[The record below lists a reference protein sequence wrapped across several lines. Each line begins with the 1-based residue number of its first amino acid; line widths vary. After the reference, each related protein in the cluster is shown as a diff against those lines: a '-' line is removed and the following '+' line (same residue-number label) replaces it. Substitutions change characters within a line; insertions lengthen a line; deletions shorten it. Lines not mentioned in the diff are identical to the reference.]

1 MELSDSTSRWRWE
14 DLCGP
19 EGLKIWSQDTHDLGI
34 CFQELCLQIP
44 AMVILAV
51 VSAYYFGNQLQSV
64 SRGFYQLR
72 AINIRCGIVALL
84 TLTPVL
90 QVYIVLINNDVD
102 KYPIFYFISVVQ
114 GLTWLT
120 HLGYNLT
127 LRNKLGLSARGP
139 VFVCFVWTIIAVL
152 NVIMVRS
159 RSLIYRAADKP
170 NYGLS
175 LCYGFSILTVVLHS
189 LYALTLIPNDGDTV
203 CVQHQRIR
211 RVPTHIVFSQ
221 PNESQPLLPGN
232 AYLRFVEE
240 RDPNYLGIAMED
252 ATWLSKLLFYWVNPL
267 MRKGMEEKLRN
278 ADDLFDLPDSLR
290 SDTLSRKLERA
301 LSGHNDDIHSRKR
314 STIRRLGAY
323 SSVFSQRVAKISVPG
338 QTARDRTRIYCT
350 HVDAIYLFSG
360 YGSLSH
366 GSSGYESV
374 PVDEDVCVVDPSRR
388 NVSLFRALHRCFGL
402 QFYAVGLL
410 KLTADCAGF
419 TGPMLLNK
427 LVKFIEDKSEDIRY
441 GYAYAA
447 GLFLITLVEFRD
459 SELKYLKWRKY
470 LDALCVYFWATTP
483 VLISILTFLT
493 YIALGNQLTA
503 ATVFTSIALLNM
515 LIAPLNAFPWV
526 LNGIA
531 EAWVSLKRIQK
542 LLDLP
547 DMDPDSYYNQNLADT
562 PNLDVV
568 VKHGEFTWD
577 KALTTEEKQKLHAI
591 RKKSFKDRGMGKR
604 SINNSDSSPENEADQ
619 SHEFSLSIMGT
630 VGSGKSSIFSAILAE
645 VTKTDGEI
653 AVSDLNTGFAVVTQ
667 QPWLQ
672 RGTIKDN
679 ILFGKNYDESKYVEV
694 LTACC
699 LTEDLEQLP
708 GGDLTGVGEG
718 GMTLSGGQKA
728 RIALARAIY
737 QDKQIYLLDDII
749 SAVDANVARQIFQ
762 NCIMGILRHKTRI
775 LCTHHVRYLMYADRI
790 LVMENGTISQQGKPC
805 DVLRSVDDALPVD
818 LELNESISSYTT
830 LDSIKLEDTSTN
842 DDLLNEEARETGTV
856 HINVYTSY
864 WKAIGHTL
872 SLSILLSITI
882 MQFSRN
888 MTDWWLSRWVTN
900 SQNGNTTNISYFHD
914 QQMHAE
920 ENYSNSG
927 DMKYYMIVYI
937 LLACLNSVFTLMR
950 AFLFALGGI
959 TAAAIIH
966 KSLLKS
972 IMKAKITFFDISPLG
987 RILNRFS
994 SDTYTI
1000 DDSLPFILNILLAQF
1015 FGLLGSVVITIY
1027 GLPWLC
1033 MVLVPLIPVYHWL
1046 QNSYRLTSRE
1056 LKRLSSVTLSPI
1068 YSHFNETLQGLA
1080 IIRAFRTTARF
1091 KRDNEQNVEENQK
1104 TQLASQAASQWL
1116 GLRLQFIGVAMVTG
1130 VVLIAVI
1137 QHQFDVADPGLVG
1150 LAITY
1155 ALSITGLLNGVVNA
1169 FTETEREMIAVE
1181 RVNQYIEEVQSE
1193 STSLVTDPPYGW
1205 PSQGVIVFED
1215 VVLNY
1220 RSRLSCI
1227 PQDPFLFS
1235 GTIRENL
1242 DPLDEYREPEIW
1254 SAINNANLIATVRRM
1269 GGLDAEVSSGGA
1281 NFSAGQKQL
1290 LCLARALLHNAKIL
1304 CIDEAT
1310 ANIDQATDRQIQCTL
1325 RSAFRKST
1333 VITIAHRVQTVVD
1346 YDRVLVMGDGN
1357 VLEFD
1362 KPDLLLDDPSSHFY
1376 RLVHS
1381 E

>member
-1 MELSDSTSRWRWE
+1 HVWE
-14 DLCGP
+14 DHFMRLVT
-19 EGLKIWSQDTHDLGI
+19 KYRDL
-34 CFQELCLQIP
+34 
-44 AMVILAV
+44 
-51 VSAYYFGNQLQSV
+51 
-64 SRGFYQLR
+64 
-72 AINIRCGIVALL
+72 
-84 TLTPVL
+84 
-90 QVYIVLINNDVD
+90 
-102 KYPIFYFISVVQ
+102 
-114 GLTWLT
+114 
-120 HLGYNLT
+120 
-127 LRNKLGLSARGP
+127 
-139 VFVCFVWTIIAVL
+139 
-152 NVIMVRS
+152 
-159 RSLIYRAADKP
+159 
-170 NYGLS
+170 
-175 LCYGFSILTVVLHS
+175 
-189 LYALTLIPNDGDTV
+189 
-203 CVQHQRIR
+203 
-211 RVPTHIVFSQ
+211 
-221 PNESQPLLPGN
+221 
-232 AYLRFVEE
+232 
-240 RDPNYLGIAMED
+240 
-252 ATWLSKLLFYWVNPL
+252 
-267 MRKGMEEKLRN
+267 
-278 ADDLFDLPDSLR
+278 
-290 SDTLSRKLERA
+290 
-301 LSGHNDDIHSRKR
+301 
-314 STIRRLGAY
+314 
-323 SSVFSQRVAKISVPG
+323 
-338 QTARDRTRIYCT
+338 
-350 HVDAIYLFSG
+350 
-360 YGSLSH
+360 
-366 GSSGYESV
+366 
-374 PVDEDVCVVDPSRR
+374 
-388 NVSLFRALHRCFGL
+388 
-402 QFYAVGLL
+402 
-410 KLTADCAGF
+410 
-419 TGPMLLNK
+419 
-427 LVKFIEDKSEDIRY
+427 
-441 GYAYAA
+441 
-447 GLFLITLVEFRD
+447 
-459 SELKYLKWRKY
+459 ELKYLKWRKY

-483 VLISILTFLT
+483 VLISILTLLT

-526 LNGIA
+526 LNGLA
-531 EAWVSLKRIQK
+531 EAWVSLTRIQK

-547 DMDPDSYYNQNLADT
+547 DMDLDSYYSQNLTEDNQNLDI
-562 PNLDVV
+562 V
-568 VKHGEFTWD
+568 VKDGKFSWN
-577 KALTTEEKQKLHAI
+577 KALTAEEKQKLHAV
-591 RKKSFKDRGMGKR
+591 RQRRVKDRGVGKR
-604 SINNSDSSPENEADQ
+604 SKNNSESSPEDETEQ
-619 SHEFSLSIMGT
+619 IREFSLNSINLNVHKGEFLGIIGT
-630 VGSGKSSIFSAILAE
+630 VGSGKSSIFSAIMAE
-645 VTKTDGEI
+645 LTKQNGQI
-653 AVSDLNTGFAVVTQ
+653 AVSDLNSGFAVVTQ

-672 RGTIKDN
+672 RGTIKEN

-718 GMTLSGGQKA
+718 GMTVSGGQKA

-749 SAVDANVARQIFQ
+749 SAVDAKVARQIFQ

-775 LCTHHVRYLMYADRI
+775 LCTHHVRYLMHADKI
-790 LVMENGTISQQGKPC
+790 VVMENGVIQQQGKPG
-805 DVLRSVDDALPVD
+805 DVLQSIDDALPID
-818 LELNESISSYTT
+818 LELSESISTSTP
-830 LDSIKLEDTSTN
+830 LDSIKLEDTN
-842 DDLLNEEARETGTV
+842 PDDSLLNEEVRETGTV
-856 HINVYTSY
+856 HFNVYSSY
-864 WKAIGHTL
+864 WKAIGHFL
-872 SLSILLSITI
+872 SFAILISITM

-888 MTDWWLSRWVTN
+888 MTDWWLSRWVT
-900 SQNGNTTNISYFHD
+900 SSENGNTTNLSYVQEMQPQD
-914 QQMHAE
+914 MD
-920 ENYSNSG
+920 NVSDSSS
-927 DMKYYMIVYI
+927 MKYYVLIYI
-937 LLACLNSVFTLMR
+937 LLACLNSIFTLFR

-959 TAAAIIH
+959 TAASTVH

-972 IMKAKITFFDISPLG
+972 IMKAKLTFFDISPLG

-994 SDTYTI
+994 SDTYTV

-1068 YSHFNETLQGLA
+1068 YSHFNESLQGLA

-1104 TQLASQAASQWL
+1104 TQLASQAAGQWL

-1193 STSLVTDPPYGW
+1193 SASCVVDPPYAW
-1205 PSQGVIVFED
+1205 PSQGVVVFD
-1215 VVLNY
+1215 NVMLNY
-1220 RSRLSCI
+1220 REHLAPSLKGVSFKTRPAEKIGVVGRTGAGKSSLFAALFRLCEISSGTITIDSVKISSISLTALRSRLSCI

-1235 GTIRENL
+1235 GTVRENL
-1242 DPLDEYREPEIW
+1242 DPLNEYREPEIW
-1254 SAINNANLIATVRRM
+1254 SAINNANLISAVRRL
-1269 GGLDAEVSSGGA
+1269 GGLDAEVSAGGA

-1346 YDRVLVMGDGN
+1346 YDRVLVMGDGS

-1362 KPDLLLDDPSSHFY
+1362 KPDTLLDDPSSYFY